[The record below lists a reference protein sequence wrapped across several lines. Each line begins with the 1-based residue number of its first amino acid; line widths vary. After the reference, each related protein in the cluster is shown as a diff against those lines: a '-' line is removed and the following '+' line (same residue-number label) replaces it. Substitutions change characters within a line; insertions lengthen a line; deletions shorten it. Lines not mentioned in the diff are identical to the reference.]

1 MTEREWTR
9 PTARDYDGV
18 PPPPRALMIVV
29 VGGFLLLLLLV
40 VAAVIFM
47 QVRPAMSQ
55 LLGLAVVSLPIVTVL
70 TILGAVVFRRAL
82 PRRFALWLTIGWI
95 VLWLIG
101 GGVFA
106 YLFGNVMAP
115 GQRETVRSYLPFM
128 GIFAPPAP
136 PADTTLPTPNP
147 DQAGNISA
155 DDLLSAPLG
164 FSNTQ
169 PTAEQPAVNPV
180 EAQPTQTPQPTS
192 TPAPTATPLVTTTPI
207 PATPIPPTEVAMAP
221 GNNAPDVNVANVP
234 APTNRVLS
242 TRLNNIRHVQQG
254 WNNCGPANITMGLSY
269 FGWTRDQEYA
279 VSYLKPNRED
289 KNVSP
294 SELVEF
300 VNTQTDV
307 RALTRIGGSIEL
319 LRLLLA
325 NNFPVIV
332 ETGYYYEG
340 SDWLGHYETLVGY
353 DDTVGNFYV
362 YDSWLGTGDNGNGM
376 PRSYGDFD
384 SNWQSFNRT
393 FIVLF
398 RAGDESRLNLLL
410 GELVDE
416 QRAAEL
422 AAQTAQT
429 EARANRENAFA
440 WFNLGSSLTALGRYE
455 EASSAFDRALSID
468 TNLRLP
474 WRILWYQF
482 GMYEAYYSVGRYQ
495 DVLSLTE
502 SNLNNGG
509 EYVEETHY
517 WQGRALAAEGDP
529 SGAAAAFR
537 QALANRPGF
546 ELAQQALNDLNT

>member
-1 MTEREWTR
+1 M
-9 PTARDYDGV
+9 V
-18 PPPPRALMIVV
+18 VV
-29 VGGFLLLLLLV
+29 VGGFLVLV
-40 VAAVIFM
+40 FIALAAILFV

-55 LLGLAVVSLPIVTVL
+55 LLGLAIISLPIITLL
-70 TILGAVVFRRAL
+70 TILGAILFRRAL
-82 PRRFALWLTIGWI
+82 PRRFALWLTIGWV

-101 GGVFA
+101 GGGFA
-106 YLFGNVMAP
+106 YMFRNVLAP

-136 PADTTLPTPNP
+136 PADTTLPTPVP
-147 DQAGNISA
+147 DQTGNISA

-164 FSNTQ
+164 FNNTQ
-169 PTAEQPAVNPV
+169 PTAEQPVVAPV
-180 EAQPTQTPQPTS
+180 EDRPTQTPSPTS
-192 TPAPTATPLVTTTPI
+192 TPAPTTTPLATATSLPVTPTPI
-207 PATPIPPTEVAMAP
+207 PSTEVALVPA
-221 GNNAPDVNVANVP
+221 NSAPDVNVANPPVS
-234 APTNRVLS
+234 ANRTLA
-242 TRLNNIRHVQQG
+242 TRLTNIRHVQQG

-269 FGWTRDQEYA
+269 FGWTRDQDYA
-279 VSYLKPNRED
+279 VSFLKPNRED

-307 RALTRIGGSIEL
+307 RALTRIGGNTDL
-319 LRLLLA
+319 LKLLLA

-362 YDSWLGTGDNGNGM
+362 YDSWLGSGENGNGM

-422 AAQTAQT
+422 AAQTAQA
-429 EARANRENAFA
+429 EARSNRENAFA

-455 EASSAFDRALSID
+455 EASSAFDRARSIN

-482 GMYEAYYSVGRYQ
+482 GMYEAYYNVGRYQ
-495 DVLSLTE
+495 DILSLAE

-509 EYVEETHY
+509 EFVEETHY
-517 WQGRALAAEGDP
+517 WQGRALAAQGDQ
-529 SGAAAAFR
+529 SAAATAFR
-537 QALANRPGF
+537 QALSHNPGF
-546 ELAQQALNDLNT
+546 DLAQQALNELST